1 VPRDEHREDREH
13 LLEDRGIEASGLR
26 CLPGDLAAYVLRAE
40 QAPQQLIAKAGV
52 SGVGADDIID
62 EPRATQRLDLRRETC
77 RFNRGR
83 RLAVDTADERGRR
96 ACAPRSA
103 SSRVMPSCWVKASR
117 LPSGSRSARFM
128 SRLQFAS
135 GPGQRCTKGWAS
147 SVRASTGFKPRRYL
161 RSDKADR
168 SLSPAAPKA
177 SAATWIKGYRDDVAA
192 PSALE
197 AASQ

>member
-83 RLAVDTADERGRR
+83 RLAVDTADERGKKSLRPALGIFAR
-96 ACAPRSA
+96 NAKLLGQGVEA
-103 SSRVMPSCWVKASR
+103 SFGKQIGKVHVTSPVRIGAGAALHQGVGIIGQSVNR
-117 LPSGSRSARFM
+117 L
-128 SRLQFAS
+128 
-135 GPGQRCTKGWAS
+135 
-147 SVRASTGFKPRRYL
+147 
-161 RSDKADR
+161 
-168 SLSPAAPKA
+168 
-177 SAATWIKGYRDDVAA
+177 
-192 PSALE
+192 
-197 AASQ
+197 